1 MLYIEAEGKGGRDIG
16 QMPVITNTKRKIIE
30 KELNVIKEIK
40 GKLSFMLCELNA
52 YEDSRLGVFL
62 NDKQIH

>member
-52 YEDSRLGVFL
+52 
-62 NDKQIH
+62 

>member
-16 QMPVITNTKRKIIE
+16 QMPVITNMKRKIIE

-40 GKLSFMLCELNA
+40 GKLSFMLRELNA
-52 YEDSRLGVFL
+52 YEGSRLGVFS

>member
-1 MLYIEAEGKGGRDIG
+1 MLYIETESERGRDVG
-16 QMPVITNTKRKIIE
+16 QMPVITSTKRKIIE

-40 GKLSFMLCELNA
+40 GKLSFMLHELNA
-52 YEDSRLGVFL
+52 CEDSRLGIFL